1 MVVVILGS
9 CRWGRGSWSW
19 RRSGKEEWYWS
30 LKAEGC
36 GCGSKSKPF
45 VKMMLTMINSGG
57 ALHPSIL
64 LPFFTIPLSSQEWRE
79 KRPRC
84 QSYRIS
90 PSGNL
95 GTLLRREE
103 SSPPRWRERCCAE
116 RPAIAAAAVGRAYC
130 PPTALN
136 PAKQVLKWLQQGTSS
151 VSAFWWTK

>member
-1 MVVVILGS
+1 MLVVILWR
-9 CRWGRGSWSW
+9 CRLGRGSWSP
-19 RRSGKEEWYWS
+19 RRSGKEEQNWS
-30 LKAEGC
+30 LKVVTVDVE
-36 GCGSKSKPF
+36 SKSKRF

-57 ALHPSIL
+57 ALHPPIL
-64 LPFFTIPLSSQEWRE
+64 LHSRVHPWLTL
-79 KRPRC
+79 RPRC

-90 PSGNL
+90 PSWQPWV
-95 GTLLRREE
+95 

>member
-1 MVVVILGS
+1 MVLIWR
-9 CRWGRGSWSW
+9 CRLGRGSWSP
-19 RRSGKEEWYWS
+19 RRSGKEEQNWS

-36 GCGSKSKPF
+36 GCGKQKQTICQDDAHNAWSK
-45 VKMMLTMINSGG
+45 VVV
-57 ALHPSIL
+57 HSIL
-64 LPFFTIPLSSQEWRE
+64 LYFSTSPHIQSRVQSWLTM
-79 KRPRC
+79 RPRC

-90 PSGNL
+90 TSWQPWV
-95 GTLLRREE
+95 